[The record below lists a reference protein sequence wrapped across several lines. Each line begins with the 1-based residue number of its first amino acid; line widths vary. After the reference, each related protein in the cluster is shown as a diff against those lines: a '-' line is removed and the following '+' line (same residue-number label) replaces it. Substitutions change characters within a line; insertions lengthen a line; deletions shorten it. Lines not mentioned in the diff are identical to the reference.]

1 MSENSKLENVMYVPK
16 IKVLILALF
25 SFFIFTFILIFFY
38 NRRLVGIYLIQIIMF
53 VTNLCVLL
61 VTWSTR
67 RLDRSNLFDLISYV
81 FVIVIFCN
89 LMVYMLDTNEVMR
102 YKNTAFVFIENGIY
116 LLVLYTEAI
125 RSVFIYIRKNEKRI
139 EDHLIKILL
148 LFGLIL
154 LFDNMELT
162 QISSLI
168 AIGYYILSSINNVND
183 IKEYRLIKE
192 NEINYIYL
200 FALSN
205 IMVSSFIAYI
215 IVFQNVAYLT
225 KVINFTI
232 FIGLNI
238 LATFTLDNL
247 LNNPYKIIFAKVY
260 SKSEE
265 LKNINKDYMGKI
277 KENEFSRLRLKNSEK
292 LVKDLLRSIPVPLV
306 IINNVTRRIIYSNKL
321 FLNLIEE
328 DSLRAIVNLN
338 INYIIDIENKEV
350 LDEDSELKISRCK
363 IINSEIFLTMQLVNT
378 NVENGEIILSFTDIT
393 SKEKLNKIKDEI
405 KENEFRQKI
414 RKNFL
419 SNISHD
425 LKTPINVIYSATQL
439 ESFFVQNNDIKSLI
453 KYIDISKSNCSSL
466 ISLADN
472 IIDVGKINSDD
483 IDVNLEKVEVVE
495 FIEEI
500 VQSLVFYAKSKNI
513 DLIFDT
519 NEEIIYLYLD
529 KKAMNRII
537 VNIISNSI
545 KFTKAGGEVLV
556 RITNEIFGINIE
568 ITDNG
573 IGIDEDLIK
582 NIFDMYSTKGKG
594 KSLMEKGS
602 GIGLYV
608 VKRLVEAQG
617 GEVTIESKK
626 LCGTKVGLFFKRGGL
641 KNN

>member
-1 MSENSKLENVMYVPK
+1 MSENSKIENIMYVPK

-25 SFFIFTFILIFFY
+25 SFFIFLFILIFFY

-81 FVIVIFCN
+81 FVIVIFSN

-102 YKNTAFVFIENGIY
+102 YKDTAFLFIKNGIY
-116 LLVLYTEAI
+116 LLVLYTEVI
-125 RSVFIYIRKNEKRI
+125 RSVYTYIRTNEKKI
-139 EDHLIKILL
+139 EEHLMKILL
-148 LFGLIL
+148 LFGVIL
-154 LFDNMELT
+154 LFDNMNLT
-162 QISSLI
+162 KISSLI
-168 AIGYYILSSINNVND
+168 AIGYYILASINNVKD
-183 IKEYRLIKE
+183 IREYRLIKG

-205 IMVSSFIAYI
+205 ILVSILVVYVSI
-215 IVFQNVAYLT
+215 FQNVAYLT
-225 KVINFTI
+225 KLINLTI

-265 LKNINKDYMGKI
+265 LKNINKDYMEKI
-277 KENEFSRLRLKNSEK
+277 RENEFSRLRLKNSEK
-292 LVKDLLRSIPVPLV
+292 LVKDLLRSMPVPLV
-306 IINNVTRRIIYSNKL
+306 IINNVTKRIIYSNKL
-321 FLNLIEE
+321 FLNLIKEE
-328 DSLRAIVNLN
+328 SLRAIVNFN

-350 LDEDSELKISRCK
+350 FDEDSDLKISRCK
-363 IINSEIFLTMQLVNT
+363 IRNSESFLTMQLVNT
-378 NVENGEIILSFTDIT
+378 NSENGEIILSFTDIT

-439 ESFFVQNNDIKSLI
+439 ESFFVQNNDINSLI

-483 IDVNLEKVEVVE
+483 IDVNLEKVEVVD

-556 RITNEIFGINIE
+556 RITNEIFGVNIE
-568 ITDNG
+568 IVDNG

>member
-16 IKVLILALF
+16 IKVLILAVF
-25 SFFIFTFILIFFY
+25 SFFIFLFILIFFY

-81 FVIVIFCN
+81 FIIVIFSN

-102 YKNTAFVFIENGIY
+102 YKDTAFLFIKDGIY
-116 LLVLYTEAI
+116 LMVLYAEAI
-125 RSVFIYIRKNEKRI
+125 RSIYIYIRTNEKRY
-139 EDHLIKILL
+139 EDHLIKILI
-148 LFGLIL
+148 LFGVIL
-154 LFDNMELT
+154 LFDNIDLT
-162 QISSLI
+162 KISLVI
-168 AIGYYILSSINNVND
+168 AIGYYVLVSINNIND
-183 IKEYRLIKE
+183 IKGYKLIKDK
-192 NEINYIYL
+192 EINYIYL
-200 FALSN
+200 FALFN
-205 IMVSSFIAYI
+205 IMVSVLIIFIL
-215 IVFQNVAYLT
+215 VLKNGFYLT
-225 KVINFTI
+225 KLINLII

-265 LKNINKDYMGKI
+265 LKNINKDYMEKI
-277 KENEFSRLRLKNSEK
+277 RENEFSRLRLKNSEK
-292 LVKDLLRSIPVPLV
+292 LVKDLLRSMPAPLV
-306 IINNVTRRIIYSNKL
+306 IINNETKRIIYANKL
-321 FLNLIEE
+321 FLNLVRE
-328 DSLRAIVNLN
+328 DNLRAIVNFN
-338 INYIIDIENKEV
+338 INYIIDIENIEIF
-350 LDEDSELKISRCK
+350 DDDSKLKISKCK
-363 IINSEIFLTMQLVNT
+363 IRNSESFLTMQLVNT
-378 NVENGEIILSFTDIT
+378 NIENGEIILSFTDIT

-439 ESFFVQNNDIKSLI
+439 ESFFVQNNDINSLI

-500 VQSLVFYAKSKNI
+500 VQSLVFYAKSKKI

-529 KKAMNRII
+529 KKAINRII
-537 VNIISNSI
+537 INIISNSI
-545 KFTKAGGEVLV
+545 KFTEAGGEVLV
-556 RITNEIFGINIE
+556 KITNDLLGVNIE
-568 ITDNG
+568 VIDNG

>member
-25 SFFIFTFILIFFY
+25 SFFIFLFVLIFFY

-81 FVIVIFCN
+81 FVIVIFSN
-89 LMVYMLDTNEVMR
+89 LMVYMLDTNEVLR
-102 YKNTAFVFIENGIY
+102 YKDTAFLFIKNGIY
-116 LLVLYTEAI
+116 LLILYTEVS
-125 RSVFIYIRKNEKRI
+125 RSVYIYIRTNEKKI
-139 EDHLIKILL
+139 EEHLMKILF
-148 LFGLIL
+148 LFGVIL
-154 LFDNMELT
+154 LFDGFGLSKT
-162 QISSLI
+162 SSVI
-168 AIGYYILSSINNVND
+168 AIGYYAFSSINNVKD
-183 IKEYRLIKE
+183 IKEYRLVKGS
-192 NEINYIYL
+192 EINYIYL

-205 IMVSSFIAYI
+205 VLVSLL
-215 IVFQNVAYLT
+215 IVYMLVFKNSAYLT
-225 KVINFTI
+225 KLINLIIFT
-232 FIGLNI
+232 GLNI

-265 LKNINKDYMGKI
+265 LKNINKDYMEKI
-277 KENEFSRLRLKNSEK
+277 RENEFSRLRLKNSEK
-292 LVKDLLRSIPVPLV
+292 LVKDLLRSMPAPLV
-306 IINNVTRRIIYSNKL
+306 IINNVTKRIIYANKL
-321 FLNLIEE
+321 FLNLVRE
-328 DSLRAIVNLN
+328 DNLRAIVNFN
-338 INYIIDIENKEV
+338 INYIIDIENKEIF
-350 LDEDSELKISRCK
+350 EDNSKLKISRCK
-363 IINSEIFLTMQLVNT
+363 IRNSESFLTMQLVNT
-378 NVENGEIILSFTDIT
+378 NKENGEIILSFTDIT

-439 ESFFVQNNDIKSLI
+439 ESFFVQNNDINSLI

-500 VQSLVFYAKSKNI
+500 VQSLVFYAKSKKI

-529 KKAMNRII
+529 KKAINRII

-545 KFTKAGGEVLV
+545 KFTEAGGEVLV
-556 RITNEIFGINIE
+556 KITNDLLGVNIE
-568 ITDNG
+568 VIDNG

>member
-1 MSENSKLENVMYVPK
+1 MSKNSELKNLLYSSK
-16 IKVLILALF
+16 IKVILSMIFCF
-25 SFFIFTFILIFFY
+25 SMYSFIILSFSK
-38 NRRLVGIYLIQIIMF
+38 NVLVGIYLVQIIMF
-53 VTNLCVLL
+53 VTNLCVIL

-67 RLDRSNLFDLISYV
+67 RLDRSKLFDLVSYV
-81 FVIVIFCN
+81 FIVVIFSN
-89 LMVYMLDTNEVMR
+89 LVVYMLDLTEIMR
-102 YKNTAFVFIENGIY
+102 KNDNIIFLKEYGIY
-116 LLVLYTEAI
+116 LLILYAEAI
-125 RSVFIYIRKNEKRI
+125 RAVFAFINTKRI
-139 EDHLIKILL
+139 ILENHLIRIIV
-148 LFGLIL
+148 LFGIILIL
-154 LFDNMELT
+154 YNLDMNRV
-162 QISSLI
+162 SVV
-168 AIGYYILSSINNVND
+168 IGVLYFIQTAVANIND
-183 IKEYRLIKE
+183 ISKFDLVIED
-192 NEINYIYL
+192 EINYFYV
-200 FALSN
+200 FAIINLIVSILML
-205 IMVSSFIAYI
+205 IMLIFYVPNDFSRVLNALIFTEL
-215 IVFQNVAYLT
+215 NVLA
-225 KVINFTI
+225 IFTV
-232 FIGLNI
+232 
-238 LATFTLDNL
+238 DNL
-247 LNNPYKIIFAKVY
+247 LNNPYKILFAKVY

-265 LKNINKDYMGKI
+265 LKNINKDYLEKI
-277 KENEFSRLRLKNSEK
+277 REHEFTRLRLKNSEK
-292 LVKDLLRSIPVPLV
+292 LVKDLLRSMPVPLV
-306 IINNVTRRIIYSNKL
+306 IINNETKRIIYANKL
-321 FLNLIEE
+321 FLNLVRE
-328 DSLRAIVNLN
+328 DNLRSIVNFN
-338 INYIIDIENKEV
+338 INYIIDIENGDV
-350 LDEDSELKISRCK
+350 FDDDSKLKISKCK
-363 IINSEIFLTMQLVNT
+363 IRNSESFLTMQLVNT
-378 NVENGEIILSFTDIT
+378 NIENGEIILSFTDIT

-439 ESFFVQNNDIKSLI
+439 ESFFVQNNDINSLI

-483 IDVNLEKVEVVE
+483 IDVNLEKIEVVE

-529 KKAMNRII
+529 KKAINRII

-545 KFTKAGGEVLV
+545 KFTEQGGEVLV
-556 RITNEIFGINIE
+556 KITNNLLGVNIE
-568 ITDNG
+568 IIDNG